1 MSAMLPPA
9 ARQRKSSRTVLM
21 TGCALLTMVFI
32 AASAR
37 GAYAISPFQLFN
49 VLLEALG
56 LAGVAGQST
65 PEHLVFMNIR
75 LPRLLLG
82 VAAGGALG
90 LSGALMQGLFRNP
103 LADPGLIGVSSGAAL
118 AAGVTIVLGSLWFPD
133 LPRTLGS
140 WTLVLTAF
148 IGSLTVTLLVYT
160 LSQQDGATRVGLML
174 LSGVAIN
181 ALAGAGLGFLT
192 FLASDE
198 QLRSI
203 QFWLLGSLGGARWS
217 AVALVSSIVV
227 VAVVAGMRLAR
238 PLNAIALGEAQA
250 ALLGVPV
257 ERVKCQ
263 AVLVTA
269 LAVGAVTATTGIIGF
284 VGLVAPHCVRL
295 LAGPDHR
302 VVLPGSAL
310 LGAALVLAADSVAR
324 TVVQP
329 AELPLGILTA
339 FVGVPFFLLLLRHFR
354 SRL

>member
-1 MSAMLPPA
+1 MKALRPGGLFGLQGRPSARA
-9 ARQRKSSRTVLM
+9 VLLA
-21 TGCALLTMVFI
+21 GVALLLISFVI
-32 AASAR
+32 GSAR
-37 GAYAISPFQLFN
+37 GAYAISPAQL
-49 VLLEALG
+49 LQ
-56 LAGVAGQST
+56 VAWDMLRGSAET
-65 PEHLVFMNIR
+65 SPEHMVFMNIR

-82 VAAGGALG
+82 VAAGAALG

-118 AAGVTIVLGSLWFPD
+118 AAGATIVMGSLWFPD
-133 LPRTLGS
+133 MPRTLGS

-148 IGSLTVTLLVYT
+148 LGSLTVTLLVYS
-160 LSQQDGATRVGLML
+160 LSQHDGATRVGQML
-174 LSGVAIN
+174 LAGIAVN
-181 ALAGAGLGFLT
+181 ALAGAGLGYLT

-198 QLRSI
+198 QLRNI

-217 AVALVSSIVV
+217 AVALASA
-227 VAVVAGMRLAR
+227 AVGIAAAAGFTLAR

-257 ERVKCQ
+257 ERVKRF

-284 VGLVAPHCVRL
+284 VGLVAPHCVRMV
-295 LAGPDHR
+295 AGPDHR

-310 LGAALVLAADSVAR
+310 LGAALVLLADGVAR
-324 TVVQP
+324 TVVAP
-329 AELPLGILTA
+329 AELPLGVLTA

>member
-1 MSAMLPPA
+1 MSAVLWPGERRRWPA
-9 ARQRKSSRTVLM
+9 RAVL
-21 TGCALLTMVFI
+21 GLGVLLLVASFLVG
-32 AASAR
+32 SAR
-37 GAYAISPFQLFN
+37 GAYAISPLQLWA
-49 VLLEALG
+49 VLQDVLG
-56 LAGVAGQST
+56 GVAPSS

-82 VAAGGALG
+82 VAAGAALG

-118 AAGVTIVLGSLWFPD
+118 AAGTTIVLGSLWFPEM
-133 LPRTLGS
+133 PRTLGS

-148 IGSLTVTLLVYT
+148 AGSLGVTLLVYT

-174 LSGVAIN
+174 LAGIAIN
-181 ALAGAGLGFLT
+181 ALAGAGLGYLT
-192 FLASDE
+192 FLATDE
-198 QLRSI
+198 QLRNI

-217 AVALVSSIVV
+217 AVLLVFSIVGV
-227 VAVVAGMRLAR
+227 SVAAGLTLAR

-257 ERVKCQ
+257 ERIKRF

-284 VGLVAPHCVRL
+284 IGLMAPHCVRL
-295 LAGPDHR
+295 VAGPDHR
-302 VVLPGSAL
+302 IVLPGSAL

-329 AELPLGILTA
+329 AELPLGVLTA